1 LTDSKA
7 LKLLQAGDAQAL
19 EWFIDSYSNYV
30 GSIVKSILQNS
41 MTQADVE
48 EVTADVFVTLWKS
61 AERLVPLNMK
71 GYLSRV
77 SRSLAL
83 RKLRER
89 KLELPIE
96 EDILV
101 LDEDSL
107 IEKLDR
113 EQRDGLV
120 REAVLSMGQPDREI
134 FLRFY
139 YYCQSVSVIS
149 EKMQMNPSTVKTR
162 LHRGREK
169 LRQHLTGFESVKGG
183 D

>member
-19 EWFIDSYSNYV
+19 EWFIDRYSNYV

>member
-1 LTDSKA
+1 MTDSKA

-19 EWFIDSYSNYV
+19 EWFIDRYSNYV

>member
-1 LTDSKA
+1 MTDSKA

-19 EWFIDSYSNYV
+19 EWFVDRYSNYV
-30 GSIVKSILQNS
+30 CSIVKSILQNS

-113 EQRDGLV
+113 EQREGLV

-169 LRQHLTGFESVKGG
+169 LRQHLTGFESMKGG

>member
-1 LTDSKA
+1 MNDTKA
-7 LKLLQAGDAQAL
+7 LKLLQSGEPQAL
-19 EWFIDSYSNYV
+19 EWFIDRYGSYV
-30 GSIVKSILQNS
+30 GTIVKNVLQNS
-41 MTQADVE
+41 MSQADVE

-61 AERLVPLNMK
+61 AERLLPLNIK

-89 KLELPIE
+89 KDELCLDE
-96 EDILV
+96 AILI

-107 IEKLDR
+107 IERLDR
-113 EQRDGLV
+113 EQRDALV
-120 REAVLSMGQPDREI
+120 RQAVLSMPQPDREI

-139 YYCQSVSVIS
+139 YYCQNIPLIA

-162 LHRGREK
+162 LRRGREK
-169 LRQHLTGFESVKGG
+169 LRQNLTGIEST
-183 D
+183 

>member
-1 LTDSKA
+1 MNDTKA
-7 LKLLQAGDAQAL
+7 LKLLQEGEPDAL
-19 EWFIDSYSNYV
+19 EWFIDRYGSYV
-30 GSIVKSILQNS
+30 GTIVKNVLQNS
-41 MTQADVE
+41 MSQADVE

-61 AERLVPLNMK
+61 AERMLPLNIK

-89 KLELPIE
+89 KDELCLDE
-96 EDILV
+96 AILI

-107 IEKLDR
+107 IERLDR
-113 EQRDGLV
+113 EQRDALV
-120 REAVLSMGQPDREI
+120 RQAVLSMPQPDREI

-162 LHRGREK
+162 LRRGREK
-169 LRQHLTGFESVKGG
+169 LRQHLTGIENI
-183 D
+183 